1 MKEGEVSEPFQADPK
16 TWMIMK
22 YTKVKEHDAAEEL
35 KEQKALEA
43 IFSEKAQEVYKT
55 WLTSMKDD
63 AYIEILEDDLKTPE
77 LY

>member
-1 MKEGEVSEPFQADPK
+1 
-16 TWMIMK
+16 MIIK
-22 YTKVKEHDAAEEL
+22 YTKTKEYDAAEQL

-43 IFSEKAQEVYKT
+43 IFSEKAQEIYKT